1 MAPKKKGK
9 GKGDKLARMTVE
21 QRQQYL
27 DRRAAQ
33 EAESTRRKEE
43 LLAGFL
49 KLKLADERKKGEV
62 NEARLMTKWREVLRE
77 AKTSTL
83 STQLQELRERVAEG
97 TTRLNSLI
105 QLLRSQVAQAHHQRA
120 QAAQNHLAA
129 VHKLSELHEE
139 HVSVLTQYL
148 RGREAEISG
157 TAAAGTEHLS
167 ATHLHQLR
175 RLSLVLQASQRDHDL
190 SEKEQLAA
198 FHTTLTQIT
207 TQLEEEVAAARVE
220 RESQLERAWGQLA
233 ASVRQHQTDT
243 STLRASCH
251 RLQKRVASHRATL
264 SSITASTKEMQGEVD
279 ALRKKLRQE
288 RSPTAAEQ
296 ELRRLRSAVG
306 VVRAATAGQRVAGR
320 TLLKAI
326 NARGDQA
333 TLRVTQVLKEGQT
346 VLELAAVCRRLETN
360 RDRNLPFLPPSIAAD
375 ASSRLSP
382 QPSVDLLALPPARPA
397 PPETETL
404 VGMHSETD
412 EGIGSSVYSSKGA
425 STVRSSRGGHTGRQ
439 PLRPATGSK
448 RTQKIPKG
456 SKANIG
462 EEQQHQESDEGAE
475 TQTEAQPSSALSLPH
490 LPSSSSSSA
499 KLQRQHACA
508 ATSPPTPRRDGVR
521 RLGGR
526 SWRGSTSCCSTRRL
540 TTTQRKARSLGPSQ
554 TFVLQ
559 EADAALR
566 THDGLR
572 NFWRKYHQ
580 VQLERLALRGEAAA
594 LREEGRHL
602 RALLKKYFVSLGMS
616 DAALRLP
623 STTPLCVGGLP
634 PCVPT
639 AGDVRGRS
647 KSLPARSTGV
657 SFYSPSS
664 GSSGP
669 PSPLPPA
676 GVMVQEGRVLL
687 RAMALHYAA
696 PRHPDPGTTTITR
709 LTAT

>member
-33 EAESTRRKEE
+33 EAESARRKEE

-233 ASVRQHQTDT
+233 ASVRQHQADT

-264 SSITASTKEMQGEVD
+264 SSITVSTKEMQGEVD

-333 TLRVTQVLKEGQT
+333 TQRVTQVLKEGQT

-425 STVRSSRGGHTGRQ
+425 STVRSSRGGHTCRQ

-499 KLQRQHACA
+499 NSTASTPA
-508 ATSPPTPRRDGVR
+508 PPPHPPHP
-521 RLGGR
+521 GGR
-526 SWRGSTSCCSTRRL
+526 GT
-540 TTTQRKARSLGPSQ
+540 SLGREKLERINELLFHEEANHDAAQGEEFGPIPD
-554 TFVLQ
+554 FVLQ

-639 AGDVRGRS
+639 TGDVRGRS